1 MLHLYQKHQRTISCF
16 KFNQRSSVMNS
27 VKKLSGVAL
36 ATAAATLLLAGCGGD
51 SSKTAKEAVS
61 DTAAKVAEI
70 KCSGIN
76 SCKGTGACASATHG
90 CAGQNSCK
98 GKGWVK
104 ASKADCESKGG
115 KIITG

>member
-1 MLHLYQKHQRTISCF
+1 
-16 KFNQRSSVMNS
+16 MNT

-36 ATAAATLLLAGCGGD
+36 ASVAATLLLAGCGGD
-51 SSKTAKEAVS
+51 SSSSADKKAAPEA
-61 DTAAKVAEI
+61 TEKVAEV

-76 SCKGTGACASATHG
+76 SCKGKGACGGASNS

-98 GKGWVK
+98 GKGWIK

-115 KIITG
+115 TVI